1 MTFNLLV
8 LGSLYSSQSGYS
20 AWRFANAAIQAGH
33 EISQV
38 FFYQDAVA
46 QANQLSNP
54 LSDEFDV
61 VGSWQ
66 LFAQVS
72 EAKLVVCIAAAER
85 RGVMSDAI
93 ANEFNDCSG
102 NLASGFEI
110 AGLGALQQAM
120 LDCDRTV
127 TFV

>member
-8 LGSLYSSQSGYS
+8 LGSLFSSQSGYS
-20 AWRFANAAIQAGH
+20 AWRFASAALQAGH

-54 LSDEFDV
+54 LSDEFDAIS
-61 VGSWQ
+61 SWQ
-66 LFAQVS
+66 QFAQIS
-72 EAKLVVCIAAAER
+72 NAKLVVCIAAGER
-85 RGVMSDAI
+85 RGVMSDDI
-93 ANEFNDCSG
+93 AREFNDCSG
-102 NLASGFEI
+102 NLASGYEI

-120 LDCDRTV
+120 LDSDRTV
-127 TFV
+127 TFA